1 MAESHLVNGLLTLRS
16 ELIGK
21 IEYAHKQIS
30 TLNND
35 IAHVEAAIKLVAP
48 HLNLTTN
55 KPKEYRVRLSPFRNG
70 EVPVLIL
77 DILRQSNMPLSTS
90 EIAYGIAKARG
101 LPEDKDY
108 DRVVKPI
115 HSALQRMRR
124 NGFIEPIGKMPGQG
138 GGAIL
143 WKIID

>member
-1 MAESHLVNGLLTLRS
+1 MAESHVVTGLLTLRS

-21 IEYAHKQIS
+21 IEYAHKQIAKFNS
-30 TLNND
+30 D
-35 IAHVEAAIKLVAP
+35 ITHIEATIKLISP
-48 HLNLTTN
+48 NLNLSTN

-77 DILRQSNMPLSTS
+77 DILRQSDMPLSTS
-90 EIAYGIAKARG
+90 EIAHGIAKARG

-124 NGFIEPIGKMPGQG
+124 NGFIEPVGKTPGQG

-143 WKIID
+143 WKLIQ